1 MERKIVAIILGN
13 RLNDDGTI
21 TKIQEDRLLMA
32 LEIEELFKPDYFILS
47 GGVANPLAKISE
59 AEAMYN
65 YLLNKGIDKNKLIK
79 EDKSYST
86 VENAL
91 YSIPIAKELGAK
103 TIILSTSL
111 YHLKNPGHKTM
122 ESFINGIDESGIT
135 LITYSNR

>member
-13 RLNDDGTI
+13 RLNDDSTI
-21 TKIQEDRLLMA
+21 TKIQEERLQMA

-65 YLLNKGIDKNKLIK
+65 YLVEKGIDKDKLIK
-79 EDKSYST
+79 EDQSHST

-91 YSIPIAKELGAK
+91 YSVPIAKELGAK

-111 YHLKNPGHKTM
+111 YHFKYPGYKTM
-122 ESFINGIDESGIT
+122 ETFIGQLEDSGIT
-135 LITYSNR
+135 LLTYSNK

>member
-13 RLNDDGTI
+13 RLNDDSTI
-21 TKIQEDRLLMA
+21 TKIQEERLQMA

-65 YLLNKGIDKNKLIK
+65 YLVKKGIDKDKLIK
-79 EDKSYST
+79 EDQSHST

-91 YSIPIAKELGAK
+91 YSVPIAKELGAK

-111 YHLKNPGHKTM
+111 YHFKNPYYKTM
-122 ESFINGIDESGIT
+122 ETFIGQLEDSGIT
-135 LITYSNR
+135 LLTYSNK

>member
-21 TKIQEDRLLMA
+21 TTFQEERLQMA
-32 LEIEELFKPDYFILS
+32 LEIEKIFKPDYFILS

-59 AEAMYN
+59 AEAMFN
-65 YLLNKGIDKNKLIK
+65 YLVDKGIDKSKLIK
-79 EDKSYST
+79 EDQSHST

-91 YSIPIAKELGAK
+91 YSVPIAKKLGAK

-111 YHLKNPGHKTM
+111 YHFKNPCYKTM
-122 ESFINGIDESGIT
+122 ESFISEIEESGIT
-135 LITYSNR
+135 LVTYSNK

>member
-21 TKIQEDRLLMA
+21 TKIQEERLIMA

-65 YLLNKGIDKNKLIK
+65 YLVEKGIDKDKLIK
-79 EDKSYST
+79 EDQSHST

-91 YSIPIAKELGAK
+91 YSVPIAKKLGAK

-111 YHLKNPGHKTM
+111 YHFKNPCYKTM
-122 ESFINGIDESGIT
+122 ETFIEKLEDSGIT
-135 LITYSNR
+135 LLTYSNK

>member
-1 MERKIVAIILGN
+1 MERKTVAIILGN

-21 TKIQEDRLLMA
+21 TKIQEERLLMA
-32 LEIEELFKPDYFILS
+32 LEIEKIFKPDYFILT
-47 GGVANPLAKISE
+47 GGVANPIAKISE

-65 YLLNKGIDKNKLIK
+65 YLINKGIDKKKLIK
-79 EDKSYST
+79 EDKSMST

-111 YHLKNPGHKTM
+111 YHFKNPGYKTM
-122 ESFINGIDESGIT
+122 ESFVSGIEGSEIT